1 MFSNARRYRVLLMER
16 RKIDGVSLVEQ
27 QRGDELLLRR
37 GKTGQVEVI
46 DQIGGVLRRAFEI
59 DAQANFMKRTA
70 LTSKSRLSGSSSQ
83 PLSS

>member
-46 DQIGGVLRRAFEI
+46 DQIGGRA
-59 DAQANFMKRTA
+59 AARV
-70 LTSKSRLSGSSSQ
+70 
-83 PLSS
+83 